1 MPITLTPRFW
11 KSGARRATSANSVV
25 QTGLLSIARQVR
37 DPGYGINEENMRKIA
52 RVREEDSPTVTD
64 PFVEFDR
71 TSGGLRLEVG
81 CDTPKTK
88 RSHC

>member
-1 MPITLTPRFW
+1 M
-11 KSGARRATSANSVV
+11 V
-25 QTGLLSIARQVR
+25 QTGLISIARQVR
-37 DPGYGINEENMRKIA
+37 DLEYDINEENMREIA

-81 CDTPKTK
+81 CDASKTK